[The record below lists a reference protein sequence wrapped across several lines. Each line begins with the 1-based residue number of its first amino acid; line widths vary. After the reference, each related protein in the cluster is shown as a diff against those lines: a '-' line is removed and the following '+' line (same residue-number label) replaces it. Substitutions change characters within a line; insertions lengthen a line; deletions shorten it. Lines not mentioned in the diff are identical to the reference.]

1 MSFISEIEAS
11 VQALFAAIG
20 NGFQMDPA
28 AGHAQI
34 DNWIQH
40 LRSVD
45 QPSLRPVLQE
55 LEALRGHINNNNAA
69 GMAVA
74 FQNLGEMTSQS
85 ALSVHNFTGNGDK
98 AREISQ
104 KLIAAAGNLRHL
116 ANAPAAANYSVTDK

>member
-11 VQALFAAIG
+11 VQTLFTAIG

-40 LRSVD
+40 LRSLD
-45 QPSLRPVLQE
+45 QASLRPVVQE
-55 LEALRGHINNNNAA
+55 LEALRGHINNNDAT
-69 GMAVA
+69 GMSVA
-74 FQNLGEMTSQS
+74 FQNLGEMTAQS
-85 ALSVHNFTGNGDK
+85 VLSVHNFVGNGDK

-116 ANAPAAANYSVTDK
+116 ANAPAAASYSVTAK